1 MSAARLTCRILRW
14 PLMAAS
20 WVAWGFFIGLVCAVT
35 LPVLLG
41 FKPMTVLTGS
51 MRPLIQPGDMVVD
64 QPIPATEIRVGDIV
78 TYRDPTG
85 SRTITHRVRSIS
97 ISDGQ
102 AHVVTK
108 GDANNTVEKW
118 QIPITGEVGRVVY
131 TVPKIGY
138 PVTWSHTP
146 KGRIALV
153 SIPALLLA
161 VWALL
166 KIWRS
171 NPEPEPEPEGGELAH
186 GME

>member
-1 MSAARLTCRILRW
+1 MSAARLTHRVLRW

-20 WVAWGFFIGLVCAVT
+20 WVAWGFLIGLVCAVT
-35 LPVLLG
+35 LPVLFG

-51 MRPLIQPGDMVVD
+51 MRPMIQPGDMVVD

-78 TYRDPTG
+78 TYRDPHEA
-85 SRTITHRVRSIS
+85 RTITHRVRSIS
-97 ISDGQ
+97 ISHGQ

-118 QIPITGEVGRVVY
+118 QIPVDGKVGRVAY

-138 PVTWSHTP
+138 PVTWSHTRN
-146 KGRIALV
+146 GRIALV

-161 VWALL
+161 IWAML
-166 KIWRS
+166 KIWRRS
-171 NPEPEPEPEGGELAH
+171 DGDEEPEGGELAH

>member
-1 MSAARLTCRILRW
+1 MSAANLTYRVLRW

-20 WVAWGFFIGLVCAVT
+20 WMAWGLLIGLVCAVT
-35 LPVLLG
+35 IPALFGL
-41 FKPMTVLTGS
+41 KPMTVLTGS
-51 MRPLIQPGDMVVD
+51 MRPTIQPGDMVVD
-64 QPIPATEIRVGDIV
+64 QPIPATEIKVGDIV
-78 TYRDPTG
+78 TYQDPDG

-97 ISDGQ
+97 ISGGQ

-118 QIPITGEVGRVVY
+118 QIPIAGKVGRVAY

-146 KGRIALV
+146 SGRIALI

-161 VWALL
+161 IWALL

-171 NPEPEPEPEGGELAH
+171 DGGETEPEAEELAH
-186 GME
+186 AVE